1 MAMMATAVIGSSII
15 GGAVQS
21 RAARTAA
28 AAQTQAAEMG
38 IAEQRRQFDE
48 ATKLLAPYVDAGEA
62 ALADLSPY
70 AQAGV
75 PALEQQMAL
84 AGVSGPAAQREAI
97 SAIEGGAE
105 YQSLVGAGEEAILQ
119 SAAATGGL
127 RGGNTQAALAQF
139 RPQVLSSLINQQYSR
154 LGGLTALG
162 QTTSQNIFG
171 AGQAAAARQ
180 AAAGQASAA
189 NIGNLYGQQ
198 GAAAAGSA
206 LASGQAFGNVMGS
219 IGQYAGGVSAGIL
232 PNPFGGAPITTGAPI
247 STNVVSGSMTSSLIP
262 PARPF

>member
-1 MAMMATAVIGSSII
+1 MTWMAAAVIGSSVV
-15 GGAVQS
+15 GGVVQNNAS
-21 RAARTAA
+21 KRAA
-28 AAQTQAAEMG
+28 AAQTEAADKSVE
-38 IAEQRRQFDE
+38 EQRRQFDE

-70 AQAGV
+70 AQAGA

-84 AGVSGPAAQREAI
+84 AGVSGPEAQREAI

-139 RPQVLSSLINQQYSR
+139 RPQVLSSLINQQYGR

-162 QTTSQNIFG
+162 QTTSQGIFS

-180 AAAGQASAA
+180 AGAGQTTAA

-198 GAAAAGSA
+198 GAAAAQSA
-206 LASGQAFGNVMGS
+206 LASGRAFGNVLGG
-219 IGQYAGGVSAGIL
+219 IGQYAGGVSAGIFD
-232 PNPFGGAPITTGAPI
+232 NPFAGRPS
-247 STNVVSGSMTSSLIP
+247 STNVVSGPMTSSLIP

>member
-1 MAMMATAVIGSSII
+1 MWMAAATIGSAVIG
-15 GGAVQS
+15 GVVQS
-21 RAARTAA
+21 NAASKAA
-28 AAQTQAAEMG
+28 DAQTEAADKGVE
-38 IAEQRRQFDE
+38 EQRRQFDE

-70 AQAGV
+70 AQAGA

-84 AGVSGPAAQREAI
+84 AGVSGPEAQREAI
-97 SAIEGGAE
+97 AAIEAGPQFEALTR
-105 YQSLVGAGEEAILQ
+105 QGEEAILQ
-119 SAAATGGL
+119 SASATGGL

-139 RPQVLSSLINQQYSR
+139 RPQVLSSLIDQQYSR

-162 QTTSQNIFG
+162 QTTSQGIFS

-180 AAAGQASAA
+180 AGAGQTTAA

-206 LASGQAFGNVMGS
+206 LASGQAFGNVLGS
-219 IGQYAGGVSAGIL
+219 IGQYAGGISAGIFD
-232 PNPFGGAPITTGAPI
+232 NPFAGQPS
-247 STNVVSGSMTSSLIP
+247 STNVVSGPMTSSL
-262 PARPF
+262 RPKMSPF